1 MPDLNEILKE
11 YGAIGSL
18 LTLIIMSLVYVII
31 RLDKQLREL
40 QAKYNELNDKRLDDA
55 KNVQTTFI
63 GPLEKS
69 IRITEAIY
77 DLIINS
83 KRGA

>member
-1 MPDLNEILKE
+1 MDLNEILKD
-11 YGAIGSL
+11 YGPIGSIL
-18 LTLIIMSLVYVII
+18 SIIIGTLVFVII

-40 QAKYNELNDKRLDDA
+40 QSKYNDLNEKRLEDA
-55 KNVQTTFI
+55 KSVESRLV